1 MYRFRVQ
8 VNSVH
13 ILRFL
18 RFTPKLRSPFSLIH
32 MFPDSTLMFSD
43 SFPLTPIFPIKP
55 VTPIPPSWRHSLVI
69 FRSCLS
75 AYSRLFDPPRFHCSD
90 VPELQT
96 HFPTLVISFLS
107 SPFPLLLRLR
117 SVLSSSP
124 CIRLRIYRHVLATI
138 SRIRIIVFNP
148 PLLQSPPS
156 DFCPNSVFRI
166 SASLSSEIKP
176 AWESKGAAHKLK
188 PGFSDAKCFSVQ
200 LRYFFHL
207 PYNSEPLR
215 STVLSPP

>member
-8 VNSVH
+8 VNSVL
-13 ILRFL
+13 ILWLLRFI
-18 RFTPKLRSPFSLIH
+18 PKLRSSFSPIH
-32 MFPDSTLMFSD
+32 MSSDFSLMFSD

-55 VTPIPPSWRHSLVI
+55 ATLIPPSWRHSLVI

-107 SPFPLLLRLR
+107 SPFLLLLRLR

-124 CIRLRIYRHVLATI
+124 CIRLRIYRHVLSTI
-138 SRIRIIVFNP
+138 YRIRIIVFSP

-156 DFCPNSVFRI
+156 DLRSNSVFRI
-166 SASLSSEIKP
+166 SSVLSSEIKP
-176 AWESKGAAHKLK
+176 TWESKGAAHKLK
-188 PGFSDAKCFSVQ
+188 PKVS
-200 LRYFFHL
+200 R
-207 PYNSEPLR
+207 R
-215 STVLSPP
+215 